1 MFSYICGRH
10 HRFFNYHHPTMKLDI
25 HSEMILE
32 EYRENMP
39 VYERLKA
46 LLMEQLQRCVDEN
59 NIIVSGLE
67 ARIKTEKSLS
77 GKLELKGYKYHSIND
92 ITDIVGARIITYYS
106 DEVDMISAL
115 VERQFDIDWENSVD
129 KRKMLE
135 IDRFGYMS
143 LHYVCR
149 IPKEV
154 YHDPS
159 MPELNQVRF
168 ELQMR
173 SVLQHVWANM
183 YHDMGYK
190 SDVEI
195 PTEYQRN
202 MSRLA
207 GMLELVDEQFS
218 QIRRKINDYRRN
230 VQSLVAS
237 GNFDEVPLN
246 GDTFRSY
253 LELKPFHWLADKIA
267 AINQAELYEDSLMPY
282 YRIFYLF
289 GMKTVGDI
297 ERLRTEYSP
306 AAFQLASLQ
315 LVGTGL
321 DIVACSVA
329 LQNLCIVYVLKQ
341 GFGEAGLQRL
351 FNLIYGESAY
361 NEQRAQR
368 VYEQAQKINLI
379 Q

>member
-1 MFSYICGRH
+1 MR
-10 HRFFNYHHPTMKLDI
+10 LDI
-25 HSEMILE
+25 HGELILE
-32 EYRENMP
+32 EYRDKLP
-39 VYERLKA
+39 VFERLKTVV
-46 LLMEQLQRCVDEN
+46 LEQLRRCIDDN

-67 ARIKTEKSLS
+67 ARVKTENSLA
-77 GKLELKGYKYHSIND
+77 GKLELKGYKYHSIDD
-92 ITDIVGARIITYYS
+92 ITDIVGARVITYYS
-106 DEVDMISAL
+106 EEVDLISAL
-115 VERQFDIDWENSVD
+115 VEKQLDIDWENSVD

-149 IPKEV
+149 IPESV
-154 YHDPS
+154 FHDPT
-159 MPELNQVRF
+159 MPELNQIRF

-173 SVLQHVWANM
+173 STLQHVWANM

-195 PTEYQRN
+195 PLEYQRN

-218 QIRRKINDYRRN
+218 QIRRKINEYRRN

-237 GNFDEVPLN
+237 GNFNEVPLN

-253 LELKPFHWLADKIA
+253 LELKPFHWLAEKIA
-267 AINQAELYEDSLMPY
+267 SINQAELYEDSLMPY
-282 YRIFYLF
+282 YRIFYLL
-289 GMKTVGDI
+289 GMKTIGDI
-297 ERLRTEYSP
+297 ERLRNENTQS
-306 AAFQLASLQ
+306 AFQLALLQ
-315 LVGTGL
+315 LAGTGL

-361 NEQRAQR
+361 NQQRAQR
-368 VYEQAQKINLI
+368 VYEQAQKINII

>member
-1 MFSYICGRH
+1 MR
-10 HRFFNYHHPTMKLDI
+10 LDI

-32 EYRENMP
+32 EYQAQLP
-39 VYERLKA
+39 VFERLQEVV
-46 LLMEQLQRCVDEN
+46 LDQLRLCLKEN

-67 ARIKTEKSLS
+67 ARIKTENSLA
-77 GKLELKGYKYHSIND
+77 GKLVIKGHKYHSID
-92 ITDIVGARIITYYS
+92 DVTDIVGARIITYYS
-106 DEVDMISAL
+106 DEVDLISAL
-115 VERQFDIDWENSVD
+115 VEKRFAIDWENSVD
-129 KRKMLE
+129 KRKKLE
-135 IDRFGYMS
+135 TDRFGYLS

-149 IPKEV
+149 IPESM
-154 YHDPS
+154 YHDPT
-159 MPELNQVRF
+159 MPQLNKIRF

-173 SVLQHVWANM
+173 STLQHVWANM

-195 PTEYQRN
+195 PVEYQRS

-218 QIRRKINDYRRN
+218 RIRREINDYRRN

-246 GDTFRSY
+246 GDTFHSY
-253 LELKPFHWLADKIA
+253 LELKPFHRLAEKIA
-267 AINQAELYEDSLMPY
+267 SINQAELYEDSLMPY
-282 YRIFYLF
+282 YKVFYLM
-289 GMKTVGDI
+289 GMRTVGDI
-297 ERLRTEYSP
+297 ERIRNAYSD

-315 LVGTGL
+315 LAGTGL

-329 LQNLCIVYVLKQ
+329 LQNLCIVTILKQ
-341 GFGEAGLQRL
+341 GYGEAGLLKL
-351 FNLIYGESAY
+351 FGLVYGESSY
-361 NEQRAQR
+361 NKQRAQR
-368 VYEQAQKINLI
+368 VYEQARRINLI